1 MTENNYSSPRSLA
14 PSTWRGL
21 LILLGFILI
30 GTSIGNLFG
39 VLAVSSIWGDDGGFS
54 ASMITTLIESPEDLP
69 NGWNALMLLQ
79 TLVHLFTFLIPSL
92 LYWRWIERRN
102 FLSFRFRKD
111 PEPLT
116 WFLVLILVI
125 IFIPLNSVFIEWNAS
140 MELPPFMKEMES
152 WMRSKEDQLL
162 KMTLF
167 LTKFESLPQLF
178 IAILVIALIPAI
190 GEEVLFRGILQR
202 KLAESWSNV
211 HLAIWVS
218 AFIFSAIHFQFYGF
232 LPRLLLGA
240 LFGYLYYWSG
250 RLSIAIFAHFI
261 NNGFTVVMLYLY
273 HIKVIDTNIEQKA
286 MPLSTSLL
294 SLVLSAVILYTL
306 RKQSQI
312 SVKN

>member
-1 MTENNYSSPRSLA
+1 MIENNYSSPRSIA

-30 GTSIGNLFG
+30 GTSVGNILA
-39 VLAVSSIWGDDGGFS
+39 VVAVSSIWSTEGGFS
-54 ASMITTLIESPEDLP
+54 GSMITTLIENPEELP
-69 NGWNALMLLQ
+69 YGWNALMLLQ
-79 TLVHLFTFLIPSL
+79 TLVHLFTFLIPTL

-102 FLSFRFRKD
+102 FLNFRFRKD

-116 WFLVLILVI
+116 WLLVFILVI

-140 MELPPFMKEMES
+140 MKLPPAMQEIEI
-152 WMRSKEDQLL
+152 WMRNKEDQLL
-162 KMTLF
+162 HFTEF
-167 LTKFESLPQLF
+167 LTNFESLPQLF
-178 IAILVIALIPAI
+178 IAIIVIALIPAI
-190 GEEVLFRGILQR
+190 GEEVLFRGVLQR
-202 KLAESWSNV
+202 KLAQSWSNV
-211 HLAIWVS
+211 HLSIWVS
-218 AFIFSAIHFQFYGF
+218 AFVFSAIHFQFYGF

-250 RLSIAIFAHFI
+250 RLAIAIFAHFV

-273 HIKVIDTNIEQKA
+273 NMKLIDINIEQKA

-294 SLVLSAVILYTL
+294 SLVLSAAILYTL
-306 RKQSQI
+306 RKQSLT